1 MLMLKQRRM
10 ERQERQRQQRQ
21 KDKDREIEQEMERKF
36 ITADDLDSAE
46 EESERTGK
54 SIFDILKRRKGYVII
69 TQGQQRMVLADLL
82 RKSLD
87 IYGKMCYK

>member
-1 MLMLKQRRM
+1 M

-69 TQGQQRMVLADLL
+69 TQGQPICCVSPLTFM
-82 RKSLD
+82 
-87 IYGKMCYK
+87 GKCVINKYVSPRP